1 MAFHL
6 NS

>member
-6 NS
+6 N